1 MIDLNNAQVSK
12 LSERLPNFELSYE
25 TISHTKVST
34 SYNVVTAIPTGK
46 KVMLWFTFYQNKDV
60 CYFFELNKEKRIS
73 KGKLLNNTF
82 DSSLS
87 LGTILYG
94 SCILDDEN
102 EIKAIVIDDILYYEG
117 VLLSNTNIIHKLSML
132 RKTFSKITRQDTM
145 IPIYSCVFWEININD
160 DVNEYPNTISSDVF
174 DTIPYNIHHIQYRS
188 AYEKKPFINVFMN
201 KKLNVV
207 SLPTRPKQNN
217 NPLLQYC
224 LIPFKMNLHKPQ
236 YRYPTIFQVMADIQ
250 FDIYHLFAFGK
261 QNKKEYY
268 DVAYIPNYDISVKM
282 NSIFRTVKENINIDN
297 IEESD
302 DEDDFQ
308 NIDPF
313 KYVNTNIE
321 VPMYF
326 QYNKRFKKWVPLGIA
341 PSHMK
346 IIHIGRLVFYQ

>member
-82 DSSLS
+82 DTSLS

-117 VLLSNTNIIHKLSML
+117 VLLNNTNIIHKLSML
-132 RKTFSKITRQDTM
+132 RKTLSKITKQDAM
-145 IPIYSCVFWEININD
+145 IPIYSCVFWEININN

-207 SLPTRPKQNN
+207 SLPARPKQNN

-224 LIPFKMNLHKPQ
+224 LIPFKMNLHKAQ
-236 YRYPTIFQVMADIQ
+236 YRYSTIFQVMADIQ

-261 QNKKEYY
+261 NNQRVYY
-268 DVAYIPNYDISVKM
+268 NVAYIPNYKTSVFM
-282 NSIFRTVKENINIDN
+282 NSLFRKIRENDN
-297 IEESD
+297 LDYIEESD

-308 NIDPF
+308 NIHED
-313 KYVNTNIE
+313 KYVD
-321 VPMYF
+321 V
-326 QYNKRFKKWVPLGIA
+326 NKVLYMECSFNKKFKKWVPTKVVGRRE
-341 PSHMK
+341 K
-346 IIHIGRLVFYQ
+346 IIHISQL